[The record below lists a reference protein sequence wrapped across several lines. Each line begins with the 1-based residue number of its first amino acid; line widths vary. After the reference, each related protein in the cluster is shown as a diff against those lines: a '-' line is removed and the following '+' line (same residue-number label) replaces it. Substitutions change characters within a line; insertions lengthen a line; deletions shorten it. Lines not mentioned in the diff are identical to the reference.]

1 MPFSVDP
8 LPSVKVGMLVQLQ
21 FWHLLPVSE
30 LIELPKSQLLS
41 FVSDSLN
48 FLDFIIQVNDEVFFE
63 MSSRKTAR
71 S

>member
-8 LPSVKVGMLVQLQ
+8 LASVKVGMLVQLQ

-41 FVSDSLN
+41 FVSDSLT
-48 FLDFIIQVNDEVFFE
+48 FFDFIIQVNDEVFFE
-63 MSSRKTAR
+63 MSSRKAAR